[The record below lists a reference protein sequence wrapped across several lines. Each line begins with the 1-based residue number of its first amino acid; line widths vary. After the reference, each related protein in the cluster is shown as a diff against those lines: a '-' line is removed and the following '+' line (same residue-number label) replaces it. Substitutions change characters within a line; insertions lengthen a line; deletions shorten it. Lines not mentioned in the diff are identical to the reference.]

1 MIEIILLVSS
11 VLFIFALKLFGRPST
26 AHRANTFA
34 MLAMALAVFSAFN
47 FDFSNY
53 DSAFY
58 ITIVVSGILGAL
70 ISKRVQMT
78 QMPELVGLFNGVG
91 GGASGAIAYVEL
103 SKSTLP
109 LSDYFVAI
117 FSMVIGMFTFSG
129 SVVAVLKLRGKLNG
143 DYSTI
148 ATIFT
153 AFLPPLLLLPGIWD
167 TLILERWG
175 INILILEY
183 FILLSIIGGI
193 VRVAVIGGADM
204 PVVIAFLNSL
214 SGIAA
219 MSAGFIVNSI
229 ILIIAGALVGA
240 SGIILTLLMC
250 SAMNRTILQVLKG
263 GFGTSTV
270 NNEYEKDPISTSPE
284 DVAIQL
290 SYAESVVIVPGY
302 GMAVAQAQ
310 AAVKELTNTL
320 KEKSIEV
327 KFAIH
332 PVAGRMPGHMNVL
345 LAEVDIDFED
355 MYTLEDI
362 NSEFSSTDVVIVL
375 GANDVVNPLARTDEN
390 SPIYGMPILD
400 VDLAKQVIVIK
411 RSMSPGYA
419 GIANPLFIN
428 DNAKMLFADAK
439 EGLENIIKSFEL
451 V

>member
-58 ITIVVSGILGAL
+58 ITIIVSGLLGVL

-78 QMPELVGLFNGVG
+78 QMPELVGLFNGFG

-129 SVVAVLKLRGKLNG
+129 SIIAVLKLRGKLNNVN
-143 DYSTI
+143 TRI
-148 ATIFT
+148 ANIFS
-153 AFLPPLLLLPGIWD
+153 AFLLPLILLPAIWESE
-167 TLILERWG
+167 ILS
-175 INILILEY
+175 LEY
-183 FILLSIIGGI
+183 FMLLSLIAGII
-193 VRVAVIGGADM
+193 RVAVIGGADM

-229 ILIIAGALVGA
+229 ILIVAGALVGA

-250 SAMNRTILQVLKG
+250 AAMNRTLLDVLKG
-263 GFGTSTV
+263 GFGSKSI
-270 NNEYEKDPISTSPE
+270 NNEYDKDPISTSPE

-290 SYAESVVIVPGY
+290 SYAESVIIVPGY

-310 AAVKELTNTL
+310 SAVKELTNTL
-320 KEKSIEV
+320 KDKNIEV

-345 LAEVDIDFED
+345 LAEVDIDYED

-375 GANDVVNPLARTDEN
+375 GANDVVNPLARTDED

-419 GIANPLFIN
+419 GISNPLFIN

-439 EGLENIIKSFEL
+439 EGLEKIIKSFEL

>member
-78 QMPELVGLFNGVG
+78 QMPELVGLFNGFG

-129 SVVAVLKLRGKLNG
+129 SIIAVLKLRGKLNNVNT
-143 DYSTI
+143 TI
-148 ATIFT
+148 ANIFS
-153 AFLPPLLLLPGIWD
+153 AFLPPLILLPAIWESE
-167 TLILERWG
+167 ILS
-175 INILILEY
+175 LEY
-183 FILLSIIGGI
+183 FMLLSLIAGII
-193 VRVAVIGGADM
+193 RVAVIGGADM

-250 SAMNRTILQVLKG
+250 AAMNRTLLDVLKG
-263 GFGTSTV
+263 GFGSKSI
-270 NNEYEKDPISTSPE
+270 NNEYDKDPISTSPE

-290 SYAESVVIVPGY
+290 SYSESVIIVPGY

-310 AAVKELTNTL
+310 SAVKELTNTL
-320 KEKSIEV
+320 KDKNIEV

-345 LAEVDIDFED
+345 LAEVDIDYED

-375 GANDVVNPLARTDEN
+375 GANDVVNPLARTDED

-419 GIANPLFIN
+419 GISNPLFIN
-428 DNAKMLFADAK
+428 ENAKMLFADAK

>member
-47 FDFSNY
+47 FDFSKY

-58 ITIVVSGILGAL
+58 ITIVISGILGAL

-78 QMPELVGLFNGVG
+78 QMPELVGLFNGFG

-129 SVVAVLKLRGKLNG
+129 SIIAVLKLRGKLNNVNT
-143 DYSTI
+143 TI
-148 ATIFT
+148 ANIFS
-153 AFLPPLLLLPGIWD
+153 AFLPPLILLPAIWESE
-167 TLILERWG
+167 ILS
-175 INILILEY
+175 LEY
-183 FILLSIIGGI
+183 FMLLSLIAGII
-193 VRVAVIGGADM
+193 RVAVIGGADM

-250 SAMNRTILQVLKG
+250 AAMNRTLLDVLKG
-263 GFGTSTV
+263 GFGSKSI
-270 NNEYEKDPISTSPE
+270 NNEYDKDPISTSPE

-290 SYAESVVIVPGY
+290 SYSESVIIVPGY

-310 AAVKELTNTL
+310 SAVKELTNTL
-320 KEKSIEV
+320 KDKNIEV

-345 LAEVDIDFED
+345 LAEVDIDYED

-375 GANDVVNPLARTDEN
+375 GANDVVNPLARTDED

-419 GIANPLFIN
+419 GISNPLFIN
-428 DNAKMLFADAK
+428 ENAKMLFADAK

>member
-47 FDFSNY
+47 FDFSKY
-53 DSAFY
+53 DPAFY
-58 ITIVVSGILGAL
+58 ITIIVSGLLGVL

-78 QMPELVGLFNGVG
+78 QMPELVGLFNGFG

-117 FSMVIGMFTFSG
+117 FSMVIGVFTFSG
-129 SVVAVLKLRGKLNG
+129 SIIAVLKLRGKLNNVNT
-143 DYSTI
+143 TI
-148 ATIFT
+148 ANIFS
-153 AFLPPLLLLPGIWD
+153 AFLPPLILLPAIWEEME
-167 TLILERWG
+167 ILS
-175 INILILEY
+175 LEY
-183 FILLSIIGGI
+183 FMLLSLIAGII
-193 VRVAVIGGADM
+193 RVAVIGGADM

-229 ILIIAGALVGA
+229 ILIVAGALVGA

-250 SAMNRTILQVLKG
+250 AAMNRTLLDVLKG
-263 GFGTSTV
+263 GFGGAAI

-320 KEKSIEV
+320 KEKNIEV

-345 LAEVDIDFED
+345 LAEVDIDYED
-355 MYTLEDI
+355 MYALEDI

-439 EGLENIIKSFEL
+439 DGLENIIKSFEL